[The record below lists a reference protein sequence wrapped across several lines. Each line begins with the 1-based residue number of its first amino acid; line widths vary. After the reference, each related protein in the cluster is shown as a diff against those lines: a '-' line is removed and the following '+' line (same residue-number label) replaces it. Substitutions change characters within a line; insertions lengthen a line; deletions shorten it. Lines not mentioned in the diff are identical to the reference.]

1 MPTRTLSRRE
11 VLGCAAG
18 AAAASR
24 LDGAEEGKRDG
35 PGFLHRG
42 YLGWITDLAT
52 NPDPAAEWP
61 SMRLDE
67 QLLKDYAQTFR
78 LMPRLGYNEAT
89 IWGLY
94 VSRAWPVE
102 VRNAVPAARGKMVE
116 RLLDLAHASG
126 IRIYTGLGVYS
137 WGFDEI
143 IRANPK
149 LSRGNPHAM
158 CASVP
163 ESWNWMQRVTD
174 YVFKR
179 FPIDGASLQSA
190 DQGRC
195 SCEDCRRYTNAEYH
209 ARLNIKVGEY
219 IRDRWPGKTV
229 AINGWGMNFAD
240 PKTFDPLARMSRAA
254 DYIIDVSDSSSAQGP
269 GARQRLAQGLKC
281 DFGTIGGPQ
290 VEPPQHWERNRW
302 FLPTPRGQGEHLAAL
317 YRDGGR
323 ACEYFFHILANPGD
337 EISFWV
343 AGKLLRD
350 PATDWRQHLR
360 STIEELYGTTKR
372 QAVDDFMS
380 VISTAEEAYMRY
392 LPSLRSGTISMEPLV
407 SSKPG
412 PPVYLTRKLDAAQ
425 RAQYGRTL
433 EGLAT
438 RFSSLAPD
446 IPDKTR
452 AQTVLACMRHAV
464 ADAKSTA
471 GA

>member
-67 QLLKDYAQTFR
+67 QLLKDYHRRSALCRGWGTTRQPFGGSMCRVPGPLRSATQCVR
-78 LMPRLGYNEAT
+78 RAERWWRTPGLG
-89 IWGLY
+89 
-94 VSRAWPVE
+94 SRVQ
-102 VRNAVPAARGKMVE
+102 
-116 RLLDLAHASG
+116 H
-126 IRIYTGLGVYS
+126 RIHTGLGVYS

-163 ESWNWMQRVTD
+163 ESWKWMQRVTD
-174 YVFKR
+174 YVFER

-290 VEPPQHWERNRW
+290 VNRRSTGSATAGSCPPRAARANT
-302 FLPTPRGQGEHLAAL
+302 LPRCTATGAA
-317 YRDGGR
+317 
-323 ACEYFFHILANPGD
+323 HAN
-337 EISFWV
+337 ISFTYW
-343 AGKLLRD
+343 RT
-350 PATDWRQHLR
+350 PATKSRFGWRESCYGIR
-360 STIEELYGTTKR
+360 SRTGGNISVAPSR
-372 QAVDDFMS
+372 SFM
-380 VISTAEEAYMRY
+380 AR
-392 LPSLRSGTISMEPLV
+392 RN
-407 SSKPG
+407 
-412 PPVYLTRKLDAAQ
+412 
-425 RAQYGRTL
+425 GRPWMT
-433 EGLAT
+433 
-438 RFSSLAPD
+438 S
-446 IPDKTR
+446 
-452 AQTVLACMRHAV
+452 
-464 ADAKSTA
+464 
-471 GA
+471 